1 VQNTTLSPAELEE
14 ALRHLRRAIQTE
26 TINPPGNEARLAAY
40 VQSVLDAE
48 GIETRLLEPAP
59 GRAAVIARL
68 RGSGAKPPVLLTAH
82 LDVVGVEP
90 SEWTVDPFGGIV
102 KDGYVYGRGAIDD
115 KGMLA
120 AAMMAVQLFKRR
132 VADQRTAFDRDV
144 ILAATADEETGG
156 ALGIGWILERHP
168 ELMRA
173 EYAIN
178 EGGRIRV
185 VNGKPLYAAIQTAEK
200 VNNVVSVTASGPAGH
215 ASIPLEGNAVA
226 RLARAVS
233 AIAAH
238 REPVTLIPTTQ
249 GFFEGL
255 ARVWPDAEIARAM
268 SSLASGIP
276 GQVARGAG
284 ILSRVPLF
292 DAVVRT
298 GISPTMLSA
307 GIRHNVIPAAANATL
322 SIRTLPGQPIE
333 GVVERLRAIVND
345 SGVEIT
351 VTDAGLD
358 APASRADSPMFA
370 AISEA
375 IAQLDPGLVTVP
387 YMSTGATESAR
398 LRAWGVETYGLL
410 PFPLD
415 ENDER
420 RMHGADERVP
430 VEAFAF
436 GIRLLLN
443 VLYRVQGLPPAD

>member
-1 VQNTTLSPAELEE
+1 
-14 ALRHLRRAIQTE
+14 
-26 TINPPGNEARLAAY
+26 
-40 VQSVLDAE
+40 
-48 GIETRLLEPAP
+48 
-59 GRAAVIARL
+59 
-68 RGSGAKPPVLLTAH
+68 
-82 LDVVGVEP
+82 
-90 SEWTVDPFGGIV
+90 
-102 KDGYVYGRGAIDD
+102 
-115 KGMLA
+115 
-120 AAMMAVQLFKRR
+120 
-132 VADQRTAFDRDV
+132 
-144 ILAATADEETGG
+144 
-156 ALGIGWILERHP
+156 
-168 ELMRA
+168 
-173 EYAIN
+173 
-178 EGGRIRV
+178 
-185 VNGKPLYAAIQTAEK
+185 
-200 VNNVVSVTASGPAGH
+200 
-215 ASIPLEGNAVA
+215 
-226 RLARAVS
+226 
-233 AIAAH
+233 
-238 REPVTLIPTTQ
+238 
-249 GFFEGL
+249 
-255 ARVWPDAEIARAM
+255 VWPDPEIARAM
-268 SSLASGIP
+268 GLVASGRP
-276 GQVARGAG
+276 EQVARGAET
-284 ILSRVPLF
+284 LAAVPLF